1 MTKEERIAKYKI
13 ERRNPKGPIKRLYSI
28 PEAAFYL
35 GRTVDAVR
43 EMIYQGKIPYVK
55 DNKRILLDIRD
66 MDAWIDR
73 NKQQFTF

>member
-1 MTKEERIAKYKI
+1 MTKEERIAKYKT